1 MDKRRLMSVQK
12 NLCGFKTK
20 IAAQRMDKILLPAST
35 LQAPNGN
42 VMNEGVNYSIG

>member
-1 MDKRRLMSVQK
+1 MTLDERSEKPRGCK
-12 NLCGFKTK
+12 AE
-20 IAAQRMDKILLPAST
+20 IAAQRIDNFLLPAST